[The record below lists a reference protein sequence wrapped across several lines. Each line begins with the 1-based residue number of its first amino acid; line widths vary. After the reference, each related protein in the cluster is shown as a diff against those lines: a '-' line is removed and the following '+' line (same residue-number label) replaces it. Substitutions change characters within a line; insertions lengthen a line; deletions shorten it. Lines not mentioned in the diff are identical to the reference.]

1 MATAGRKIVAG
12 LFVSLDGVAESPEQ
26 WHFPYLNEEM
36 GAALAQMQAGAD
48 TLLMGRLTYEAFAA
62 VWPEQ
67 TGPMAD
73 ALNGIRKLVA
83 STTLREAHWN
93 NTTVIDGDVI
103 TFLKDL
109 KRQPGGNINLSGSIM
124 LTRTLLEA
132 GLLDELRLL
141 VHPLVLGTGKRLFP
155 EGTGRVP
162 LRLTASATF
171 STGVLDLTYQPA

>member
-1 MATAGRKIVAG
+1 MTAVGRKIVAG
-12 LFVSLDGVAESPEQ
+12 LFVSLDGVAEAPEQ
-26 WHFPYLNEEM
+26 WHFPYLDEEM
-36 GAALAQMQAGAD
+36 GAALAGMQAGAD

-62 VWPEQ
+62 AWPGR
-67 TGPMAD
+67 TGPMTD

-83 STTLREAHWN
+83 STTLNQAHWN
-93 NTTVIDGDVI
+93 NATVIDGDVI

-109 KRQPGGNINLSGSIM
+109 KRQPGGNINLSGSIS

-155 EGTGRVP
+155 DG
-162 LRLTASATF
+162 ASRPPCG
-171 STGVLDLTYQPA
+171 SPPRPPSPPACWT

>member
-1 MATAGRKIVAG
+1 MTTAGRKIVAG
-12 LFVSLDGVAESPEQ
+12 LFVSLDGVAEAPEQ
-26 WHFPYLNEEM
+26 WHFPYLDEEM
-36 GAALAQMQAGAD
+36 GAALTQMQAGAD

-62 VWPEQ
+62 AWPER

-83 STTLREAHWN
+83 STTLNEARWN

-103 TFLKDL
+103 TFLEDL
-109 KRQPGGNINLSGSIM
+109 KRQPGGNINLSGSIS

-141 VHPLVLGTGKRLFP
+141 VHPIVLGTGKRLFP
-155 EGTGRVP
+155 DGTGRTP
-162 LRLTASATF
+162 LRLTASAAF